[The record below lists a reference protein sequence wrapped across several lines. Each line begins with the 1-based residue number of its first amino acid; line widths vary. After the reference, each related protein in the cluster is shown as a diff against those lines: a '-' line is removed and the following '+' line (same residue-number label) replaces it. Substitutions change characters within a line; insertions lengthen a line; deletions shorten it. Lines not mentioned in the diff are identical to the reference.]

1 MTNEF
6 SFNSHNAIG
15 SRVCLVDSPMFTFQ
29 DHQGTAQRDLFI
41 SFLQGGHEATP
52 HDSNV
57 AACQLSP
64 ILGSLGSLKRILLW
78 NHSTMR
84 VCFPLLLFLP
94 FLFLPSSAVSSEDQ
108 PCILLF
114 PLSPDQHSDS
124 LSRCSA
130 DAVISKQHFSSE
142 IQRILRK
149 RNSWPGKQICIDKT
163 AFESSMKFLD
173 SQDKGFGFAFTANT
187 LSYNMYASWFQRQH
201 NKHIWYV
208 FV

>member
-1 MTNEF
+1 MGC
-6 SFNSHNAIG
+6 H
-15 SRVCLVDSPMFTFQ
+15 
-29 DHQGTAQRDLFI
+29 
-41 SFLQGGHEATP
+41 FLLQW
-52 HDSNV
+52 
-57 AACQLSP
+57 
-64 ILGSLGSLKRILLW
+64 I
-78 NHSTMR
+78 
-84 VCFPLLLFLP
+84 F
-94 FLFLPSSAVSSEDQ
+94 
-108 PCILLF
+108 LF

-208 FV
+208 FVWCHEIFCLLSKSMESTAKPHSTENGHVVHGVHKLLMWLYWEYRFCFYYCNFIAAVTMGSVNISQASSILEKMRNK